1 MTSSHSTAAVSYLQA
16 LFDYLRLRGVAAAE
30 VLDGAQ
36 IDLADRDARVAEPLA
51 AGCFNRA
58 AARLGDE
65 DIGMHVGEQIRP
77 GHYGVVGYVGMAC
90 ATLGEAMFCLQRYQ
104 AMVVDVGARPIELR
118 GQEVLLSWRPDD
130 QSHYYRHMAEFN
142 LAALVTFIRWITGQP
157 LLPLRIEFPYPAPAR
172 LDEQQRVFGCPLV
185 FDADCYRLVVPLA
198 WNELPLIQP
207 DPAMRQLMDRL
218 AEKQLLSLQRQDDD
232 LVAQARRLLA
242 QKLSEG
248 EASLDRIA
256 AAMNVSPRSLQRRLQ
271 DQSSS
276 FSQLLDEVRRE
287 LAGRYLEDPAL
298 DLTDLA
304 FLLGYSEQSAF
315 TRAFKRWHGKA
326 PAEVRTQRRASAT
339 PVARFPEGKPG

>member
-1 MTSSHSTAAVSYLQA
+1 MTSSHSTVAVSYLQA
-16 LFDYLRLRGVAAAE
+16 LFDHLRLRGVPAAE
-30 VLDGAQ
+30 VLEGAQ
-36 IDLADRDARVAEPLA
+36 IDLADRDARVPESLA

-58 AARLGDE
+58 AVRLGDE
-65 DIGMHVGEQIRP
+65 AIGMHVGEQIRP

-90 ATLGEAMFCLQRYQ
+90 ATLGEAMLYLQRYQ
-104 AMVVDVGARPIELR
+104 AMVVDVGARPLELR
-118 GQEVLLSWRPDD
+118 GSEVLLSWRPDD

-142 LAALVTFIRWITGQP
+142 LAALVSFIRWITGQP
-157 LLPLRIEFPYPAPAR
+157 LLPLRIEFPYPAPAS
-172 LDEQQRVFGCPLV
+172 LDEQQRVFGCPLR
-185 FDADCYRLVVPLA
+185 FDSDCYRMAVPLS

-218 AEKQLLSLQRQDDD
+218 AEKQLLTLQRQDDD

-271 DQSSS
+271 DQELS

-315 TRAFKRWHGKA
+315 TRAFKRWHGRA
-326 PAEVRTQRRASAT
+326 PAEARAQMRAA
-339 PVARFPEGKPG
+339 AR

>member
-1 MTSSHSTAAVSYLQA
+1 MRPMTSSHSTAAVSYLQA

-58 AARLGDE
+58 ATRLGDE
-65 DIGMHVGEQIRP
+65 DIGIHVGEQIRP

-90 ATLGEAMFCLQRYQ
+90 STLGEAMLCLQRYQ

-157 LLPLRIEFPYPAPAR
+157 LAPLRIEFPYPAPAR
-172 LDEQQRVFGCPLV
+172 LEEQQRVFGCPLV
-185 FDADCYRLVVPLA
+185 FDADCYRLAVPLA

-232 LVAQARRLLA
+232 LVGQARRLLA

-315 TRAFKRWHGKA
+315 TRAFKRWHGRA
-326 PAEVRTQRRASAT
+326 PAEVRAQRRGML
-339 PVARFPEGKPG
+339 AR